1 MLPLVAII
9 ALAVLVFSYA
19 GAYVRWRQRD
29 ERRKDAPPHR
39 VRLG

>member
-1 MLPLVAII
+1 
-9 ALAVLVFSYA
+9 VLVFSYA

-29 ERRKDAPPHR
+29 ERKDAPTHQ